1 MEGAGVE
8 DGKNV
13 CMNDLQGLCGNVD
26 GECSRKE
33 KVQVLQ
39 EGEEVY
45 SAVLTQ
51 TDLGANKNKF
61 YIVQLHKDITGKEY
75 YVWHHWG
82 RIGYKGRHM
91 EKKCGLLEA
100 KKIFLQKFKDKTG
113 NEWEK
118 REQFQKKRDL
128 YDLMKMETKFEFPQ
142 MEKELK
148 SIAMQTSKLDKKVQ
162 ELVNLLY
169 NTEVI
174 EKTMESMGYNQKQS
188 PLGKMTLQQ
197 VMDGYA
203 ALKEVELCI
212 ENEASKEELTVACTK
227 YYTKIPHKFGGVCG
241 RREEDSEFMITLV
254 FGFSVDIF
262 FIVAALAALYDI
274 QMTGLKSKE
283 HDSMYYTFFFAI
295 MKRPPLIT
303 TQEQIEAE
311 LELLEMVQKYLNGTH
326 ESDHNE
332 YTMEMLDVFKV
343 SKKELPFEDVGNRRL
358 LWHGSRLSNWAGI
371 LTQGLRVAPPEAP
384 STGYMFGKGVYFAD
398 RSSKSCNYCRTNK
411 EENVGLALLCE
422 VALGESHEL
431 VAANKN
437 AHQLP
442 PGKKSVK
449 GLGQIAPDSKEN
461 LTMSCGTVV
470 PLGKGIPTGVQNKNG
485 ITLRFNEYV
494 VYDTKQIKLRYL
506 VKVKFNWK

>member
-227 YYTKIPHKFGGVCG
+227 YYTKIPHKFG
-241 RREEDSEFMITLV
+241 
-254 FGFSVDIF
+254 
-262 FIVAALAALYDI
+262 
-274 QMTGLKSKE
+274 
-283 HDSMYYTFFFAI
+283 

-311 LELLEMVQKYLNGTH
+311 LELLETLDNIYVAMMILKTPENSNSVDRLYQELKCDIKPLDETEKEFKMVQKYLNGTH

-358 LWHGSRLSNWAGI
+358 LWHGSRLSNWVGI
-371 LTQGLRVAPPEAP
+371 LTQGLRIAPREAP

-411 EENVGLALLCE
+411 EEDVGLALLCE

-449 GLGQIAPDSKEN
+449 GLGQIAPDSNEN
-461 LTMSCGTVV
+461 FTMSCGTVV
-470 PLGKGIPTGVQNKNG
+470 PLGKGIPTGVQNENG
-485 ITLRFNEYV
+485 KTLRFNEYV